1 VDDPPGGYTVDVSAL
16 VIALILVAGILAGVE
31 LVRSRFGSL
40 ICWAVEALAI
50 ALLIP
55 VLASI

>member
-1 VDDPPGGYTVDVSAL
+1 VDVNAL
-16 VIALILVAGILAGVE
+16 VLALILVAAVLAGIE

-40 ICWAVEALAI
+40 ICWAVAALCV
-50 ALLIP
+50 ALLLP